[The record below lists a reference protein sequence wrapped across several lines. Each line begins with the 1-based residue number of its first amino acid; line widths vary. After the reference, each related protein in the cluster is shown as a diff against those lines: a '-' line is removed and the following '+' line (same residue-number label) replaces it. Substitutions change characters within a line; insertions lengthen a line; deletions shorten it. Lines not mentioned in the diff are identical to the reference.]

1 MAARGALGAPNHGP
15 NRDRVRGARIMFGM
29 PLWPGAAHVVQLRP
43 VGVEQ
48 GLGQT
53 VQEVGDVGAK
63 GRSLAASSEHP
74 NCGPSRDHD
83 TCPVGSSSF
92 RLLHSLVG
100 QRVKRSG
107 SINGRPAA
115 LNLGKTLRSRSYASV
130 VFLA

>member
-1 MAARGALGAPNHGP
+1 
-15 NRDRVRGARIMFGM
+15 
-29 PLWPGAAHVVQLRP
+29 
-43 VGVEQ
+43 
-48 GLGQT
+48 